1 MFTDRRPRPDDQPGE
16 DDPGR
21 QVDLSHLQGMLRI
34 DDDLRA
40 RFTSLSAEVRTLD
53 VMLSEMGEMES
64 LRLQMA
70 MDRMAKMMA
79 TLSNMLKLMSETA
92 QDIVRNIK

>member
-16 DDPGR
+16 DNPLQ
-21 QVDLSHLQGMLRI
+21 QVDLSQLQGMLRI

-40 RFTSLSAEVRTLD
+40 RFASLSAEIRLLD
-53 VMLSEMGEMES
+53 TALTEMGEMES
-64 LRLQMA
+64 VRLQMA

-92 QDIVRNIK
+92 QDITKNMK